1 MVFRYQLSTFLG
13 IQTGSNRNKLVS
25 ETIRA
30 DFRILFCRNELAVA
44 LTALSLH
51 TQDLYQSSPPIASQ
65 NHPRAE
71 ETAKNDRAAH
81 QNA

>member
-13 IQTGSNRNKLVS
+13 IQTGSNRHKLVS
-25 ETIRA
+25 EAIRA

-51 TQDLYQSSPPIASQ
+51 TQDFIPKLTPYCKPESPP
-65 NHPRAE
+65 RGG
-71 ETAKNDRAAH
+71 KG
-81 QNA
+81 